1 MTPTDLLIQS
11 LSATNTDNGGVQFD
25 DGQYLDWSCD
35 GDNDGPRLEVG
46 DVDGNIAIIDL
57 SRDDVARIQRALT
70 LWLLDNPA

>member
-1 MTPTDLLIQS
+1 MTPNDLLIQS
-11 LSATNTDNGGVQFD
+11 LIAAGTDTGGVYLD
-25 DGQYLDWSCD
+25 DSQYLDWSND

-46 DVDGNIAIIDL
+46 DADGNVATIDL